1 MTRATLLAALA
12 GGLGAVVLADVAA
25 LVASRPRRALK
36 PLGESARDGA
46 RGAALLAALA
56 RAGRRLGA
64 LTAPHDLA
72 GRLARAGE
80 PLALGVA
87 DLMAVKAAAALA
99 GVPVGLAL
107 SASAPGRLGVLVVI
121 AAPLAGFLA
130 PDVWLSRRAR
140 RRGEAMARELADVL
154 DLLHVSIEA
163 GLAVPRA
170 LEEVGLR
177 RGGALG
183 QELMRA
189 ARRNALGVPRAQVL
203 EELAARCPVPAVG
216 DLATAIARAERHG
229 APLACALTALALEA
243 RAESARRVHDAAA
256 RAGPKIQLVVATV
269 LVPAVMLIL
278 GAALAQAF
286 LPAL

>member
-1 MTRATLLAALA
+1 MLAALA

-25 LVASRPRRALK
+25 LVASRPRRTHRG
-36 PLGESARDGA
+36 PSDGA
-46 RGAALLAALA
+46 RVAALLAALA

-72 GRLARAGE
+72 GRLAHAGE

-87 DLMAVKAAAALA
+87 DVMAAKVAATVA

-107 SASAPGRLGVLVVI
+107 GASAPGRLGVLVVI

-154 DLLHVSIEA
+154 DLLRVGLEA

-170 LEEVGLR
+170 LEEVGRR
-177 RGGALG
+177 RGGTLG
-183 QELMRA
+183 AELTRA
-189 ARRNALGVPRAQVL
+189 ARRNALGIPRAQVL
-203 EELAARCPVPAVG
+203 EELAARCPVPGVG
-216 DLATAIARAERHG
+216 DLATAILRAERHG
-229 APLACALTALALEA
+229 APLAGALSALALEA
-243 RAESARRVHDAAA
+243 RAESGRRVRDAAA

-278 GAALAQAF
+278 AAALAQAF

>member
-1 MTRATLLAALA
+1 MTRATVLAALA

-25 LVASRPRRALK
+25 LVASRPRHARRR
-36 PLGESARDGA
+36 PRDGE
-46 RGAALLAALA
+46 RGAGLLATLA

-64 LTAPHDLA
+64 LVAPHDLA
-72 GRLARAGE
+72 GRLARAGQ

-87 DLMAVKAAAALA
+87 DLMAAKAAATLA

-107 SASAPGRLGVLVVI
+107 GASAPGRVGVLVVI
-121 AAPLAGFLA
+121 AAPLGGFLA

-154 DLLHVSIEA
+154 DLLRVSVEA

-170 LEEVGLR
+170 LEEVGRR
-177 RGGALG
+177 RGGTLG
-183 QELMRA
+183 AELTRA
-189 ARRNALGVPRAQVL
+189 ARRNALGIPRDQVL
-203 EELAARCPVPAVG
+203 GEMAARCPVRAVG
-216 DLATAIARAERHG
+216 DLAAAIVRSERHG
-229 APLACALTALALEA
+229 APLAGALSALALEA

-278 GAALAQAF
+278 AAALAQAF

>member
-12 GGLGAVVLADVAA
+12 GGLGAVVLADVTA
-25 LVASRPRRALK
+25 LVASRPRRTHRG
-36 PLGESARDGA
+36 PSDGA

-64 LTAPHDLA
+64 LAAPHDLA
-72 GRLARAGE
+72 GRLAHAGE

-87 DLMAVKAAAALA
+87 DVMAAKVAATLA

-107 SASAPGRLGVLVVI
+107 GASAPGRLGVLVVI

-154 DLLHVSIEA
+154 DLLRVGLEA

-170 LEEVGLR
+170 LEEVGRR
-177 RGGALG
+177 RGGTLG
-183 QELMRA
+183 AELTRA

-216 DLATAIARAERHG
+216 DLATAILRAERHG
-229 APLACALTALALEA
+229 APLAGALSALALEA
-243 RAESARRVHDAAA
+243 RAESARRVRDAAA

-278 GAALAQAF
+278 AAALAQAF